1 MFVVFSIVLH
11 LLKRNNRNF
20 RPRKKENMTFNMSN
34 MSNGVVNVCLEVRVS
49 PVAKPNTY

>member
-1 MFVVFSIVLH
+1 MFDVLCIVLYH
-11 LLKRNNRNF
+11 LKRTNRNF